1 MAAVQSLL
9 KPVFALVGW
18 TFAMEGWMY
27 ATRLPAMSQYK
38 IKTDSSF
45 SKEKLNNQIPASVR
59 WKGKSAPSQIIML
72 FTILMHFAA
81 DNYDHLHEAPT
92 RFYAVA
98 LGLAL
103 YASTSP
109 AALTSKFMASEAK
122 LAWVYVG
129 LRVVH
134 SVVQASA
141 NPVMV
146 RFSIFVASEVT
157 MLGLLL
163 KGVSAVWQAKGT
175 GSLI

>member
-38 IKTDSSF
+38 VKTDPNF
-45 SKEKLNNQIPASVR
+45 SKEKLNNQIPPHVR
-59 WKGKSAPSQIIML
+59 WK
-72 FTILMHFAA
+72 A

-109 AALTSKFMASEAK
+109 AALSTGFMATEAN
-122 LAWVYVG
+122 LAWAYVA

-134 SVVQASA
+134 SIVQAST
-141 NPVMV
+141 NTIMV
-146 RFSIFVASEVT
+146 RFGLFAASELT
-157 MLGLLL
+157 MLGLLFKGASAVYAA
-163 KGVSAVWQAKGT
+163 KGV

>member
-9 KPVFALVGW
+9 RPVFALVGW

-27 ATRLPAMSQYK
+27 ATRLPAMTKYK
-38 IKTDSSF
+38 VKTDPNF

-59 WKGKSAPSQIIML
+59 WKGMTSSTRPL
-72 FTILMHFAA
+72 NLLLMSLA

-109 AALTSKFMASEAK
+109 ASLTTNFMATEAN
-122 LAWVYVG
+122 LAWMYVG
-129 LRVVH
+129 LRIVH
-134 SVVQASA
+134 SIVQASA
-141 NPVMV
+141 NPVMI
-146 RFSIFVASEVT
+146 RFGIFAASEIT
-157 MLGLLL
+157 MLGLLI
-163 KGVSAVWQAKGT
+163 KGATAVWAAKSS
-175 GSLI
+175 GSVIGL

>member
-27 ATRLPAMSQYK
+27 ATRLPAMTQYK
-38 IKTDSSF
+38 IKTDPTF
-45 SKEKLNNQIPASVR
+45 SKEKLNNQIPPHVR
-59 WKGKSAPSQIIML
+59 WK
-72 FTILMHFAA
+72 A

-109 AALTSKFMASEAK
+109 AALTTGFMATEAK
-122 LAWVYVG
+122 LAWAYVT
-129 LRVVH
+129 LRVAH
-134 SVVQASA
+134 SLVQATS
-141 NPVMV
+141 NTIMV
-146 RFSIFVASEVT
+146 RFALFGTSELT

-163 KGVSAVWQAKGT
+163 KGVSAVYAAKGV

>member
-9 KPVFALVGW
+9 RPVFALVGW

-27 ATRLPAMSQYK
+27 ATRLPAMTKYK
-38 IKTDSSF
+38 VKTDPNF

-59 WKGKSAPSQIIML
+59 WK
-72 FTILMHFAA
+72 A

-109 AALTSKFMASEAK
+109 ASLTTNFMATEAN

-129 LRVVH
+129 LRIVH
-134 SVVQASA
+134 SIVQASA
-141 NPVMV
+141 NPVMI
-146 RFSIFVASEVT
+146 RFGIFAASEIT
-157 MLGLLL
+157 MLGLLI
-163 KGVSAVWQAKGT
+163 KGATAVWAAKSS
-175 GSLI
+175 GSVIGL

>member
-1 MAAVQSLL
+1 MAAVQGLL

-45 SKEKLNNQIPASVR
+45 SKEKLNNQIPPSVR
-59 WKGKSAPSQIIML
+59 WK
-72 FTILMHFAA
+72 A

-109 AALTSKFMASEAK
+109 AALTSNFMASEAK

-146 RFSIFVASEVT
+146 RFGLFAASELT
-157 MLGLLL
+157 MLGLLF
-163 KGVSAVWQAKGT
+163 KGVSAVWQAKDA

>member
-27 ATRLPAMSQYK
+27 ATRLPAMTQYK
-38 IKTDSSF
+38 VKVDSNF
-45 SKEKLNNQIPASVR
+45 SKEKLNNQIPPHVR
-59 WKGKSAPSQIIML
+59 WKGKYFGPERYAKKDANRNVI
-72 FTILMHFAA
+72 A

-109 AALTSKFMASEAK
+109 AALSTGFMATEAN
-122 LAWVYVG
+122 LAWGYVA

-134 SVVQASA
+134 SIVQASA

-146 RFSIFVASEVT
+146 RFGVFAASEVT

-163 KGVSAVWQAKGT
+163 KGFSAVYAAKGV

>member
-27 ATRLPAMSQYK
+27 ATRLPAMTKYK
-38 IKTDSSF
+38 VKTDPNF
-45 SKEKLNNQIPASVR
+45 SKEKLNNQIPPHVR
-59 WKGKSAPSQIIML
+59 WK
-72 FTILMHFAA
+72 A

-109 AALTSKFMASEAK
+109 AALTTGFMATEAK
-122 LAWVYVG
+122 LAWGYVA
-129 LRVVH
+129 LRVAH
-134 SVVQASA
+134 SIVQASA
-141 NPVMV
+141 NPIMV
-146 RFSIFVASEVT
+146 RFSLFAASELT

-163 KGVSAVWQAKGT
+163 KGVSAVYAAKGV